1 MNKKSTSC
9 AIYENSNLSS
19 FCAGCVN
26 YRKRSSL
33 YARLEGALETK
44 KTMEDQRS
52 WRLKK
57 EIIKNLKEQLHNK
70 QKQLSKGWSFYRSS
84 KPIILLKICVLPRNN
99 TTTTSMAAS
108 VFFPLPLTCF
118 FSCNAE
124 RNIVQD
130 TFSAFGTVLSC
141 KVATDPSG
149 HSKGYGFVQFDSTEA
164 AQNAIDKLNN
174 CLIEIG
180 IPMLINKS

>member
-9 AIYENSNLSS
+9 AICENSNLSS
-19 FCAGCVN
+19 FCTGCVN
-26 YRKRSSL
+26 YRLSECYAGLRSLHIKRNSL

-44 KTMEDQRS
+44 VQQAYNFTENMCS
-52 WRLKK
+52 S
-57 EIIKNLKEQLHNK
+57 KEQYYYHFNGCFSF
-70 QKQLSKGWSFYRSS
+70 LSFT
-84 KPIILLKICVLPRNN
+84 PNL
-99 TTTTSMAAS
+99 
-108 VFFPLPLTCF
+108 
-118 FSCNAE
+118 
-124 RNIVQD
+124 D